1 MTYDRVTKIALGI
14 ALITATF
21 GLACGAVSQKT
32 AAAEQPKR
40 NPQLTCKLAQIKTCA
55 HVFPWYSIVEIDGK
69 KYCLAWRDTTQ
80 TVLLI
85 NQTTKRFSGKEGC
98 AAG

>member
-1 MTYDRVTKIALGI
+1 LRGVWAIPNRSYQGFDIDGTEAKTESAQDRI
-14 ALITATF
+14 
-21 GLACGAVSQKT
+21 
-32 AAAEQPKR
+32 
-40 NPQLTCKLAQIKTCA
+40 NPVRAYIPRMNHGGFT
-55 HVFPWYSIVEIDGK
+55 HSPGK

-80 TVLLI
+80 TVILI